1 MSAIFP
7 DFWHPPP
14 LPLSILTVFLIL
26 STCWQLWPIFD
37 PSPLPIADV
46 VYWRPQRATNV
57 LRKIY
62 SCVEAYDFSNINKH
76 SNEYNLCTEKISV
89 SNNKIH
95 KILTEIEIFAAPQS
109 QSSGLP
115 IRIQLGTINNIE
127 RNKTT
132 VGPRGT
138 SCGTL
143 LDLQGRSLY
152 GTPHWTPRETPPWD
166 PPWEPPL

>member
-1 MSAIFP
+1 MG
-7 DFWHPPP
+7 DFYGTGIEIWPGFGQ
-14 LPLSILTVFLIL
+14 V
-26 STCWQLWPIFD
+26 WQLWPIFD
-37 PSPLPIADV
+37 PSPLPIANV
-46 VYWRPQRATNV
+46 VYWWPQRATNV

-62 SCVEAYDFSNINKH
+62 SCVEAYDFSNINQH

-109 QSSGLP
+109 QSSALP

-132 VGPRGT
+132 VGP
-138 SCGTL
+138 CGT
-143 LDLQGRSLY
+143 
-152 GTPHWTPRETPPWD
+152 PRGTPPWD
-166 PPWEPPL
+166 PPWDYNTSFIDCWWF